1 MKLPGRRYKVMMLR
15 RAIVALL
22 LVAAFP
28 ARAQDREV
36 PYWAS
41 LRVDEVNMRVGPS
54 ESYPIEWVYH
64 RAMLPVKVVRLYQ
77 GWRRVRDQDG
87 AEGWIVARLLNPQ
100 RSAVV
105 VGQGLA
111 AMRAEGSAAAALRWN
126 LEPGVVGKLG
136 DCDAGWCELSV
147 GPRKGWVEQNRLWGA
162 GDP

>member
-1 MKLPGRRYKVMMLR
+1 MLR
-15 RAIVALL
+15 RLL
-22 LVAAFP
+22 AVLLFAAAFP
-28 ARAQDREV
+28 AQAQDREV

-54 ESYPIEWVYH
+54 ESYPVEWAYH
-64 RAMLPVKVVRLYQ
+64 RANLPVKVVRLYQ

-87 AEGWIVARLLNPQ
+87 AEGWIVARLLSPE
-100 RSAVV
+100 RTAVV
-105 VGQGLA
+105 VGKGLA
-111 AMRAEGSAAAALRWN
+111 AMRAEGNEEAALRWN

-147 GPRKGWVEQNRLWGA
+147 GPRKGWVEQKRLWGA